1 MRLWGIF
8 ELPHQLPVFVV
19 YLFIARTQDHQS
31 SQLSQQPAA
40 SCRAAKKKEEQ
51 ARTSKGIENKNKY
64 FQPGC
69 GVMGYCNRPH
79 ATATGPQGGRR
90 DSGGELVSY
99 WLLVAI
105 DLACKSRQQTSVQVL
120 PK

>member
-1 MRLWGIF
+1 MRLWGVF
-8 ELPHQLPVFVV
+8 ELPHQLQVFVV
-19 YLFIARTQDHQS
+19 YLFIARTQDYQS
-31 SQLSQQPAA
+31 SQQPAA

-79 ATATGPQGGRR
+79 ATATGRKAG
-90 DSGGELVSY
+90 
-99 WLLVAI
+99 
-105 DLACKSRQQTSVQVL
+105 
-120 PK
+120 